1 MKKNGYVFH
10 VGELKNAEQ
19 GTRVRFELDESEPFE
34 INGKNEFKAP
44 LKAKLTFMTLE
55 DGIHVNVEDF
65 SLDLKAVCSKCLIDF
80 DQKIIIPQM
89 ERVYFF
95 ENQRGIEVDVDDTF
109 YVDMKNLL
117 IDLREFFRQEI
128 ILHFPQVPV
137 CLKSC
142 KGLCSVCG
150 KNLNKEKCR
159 CKKTEEEIK
168 PLAALKK
175 LSKNLF
181 K

>member
-1 MKKNGYVFH
+1 MKKNGYIFH
-10 VGELKNAEQ
+10 VGEIINAEQ
-19 GTRVRFELDESEPFE
+19 GTRVKFDLDEKEHFE
-34 INGKNEFKAP
+34 IDDKIEFKP
-44 LKAKLTFMTLE
+44 SLKAKLTFMTLE

-65 SLDLKAVCSKCLIDF
+65 SLSVKAVCSKCLINF
-80 DQKIIIPQM
+80 NQKIIIPQM
-89 ERVYFF
+89 ERVYFT
-95 ENQRGIEVDVDDTF
+95 EKQRGREVDDYDTF
-109 YVDMKNLL
+109 YVDMKNLT

-142 KGLCSVCG
+142 KGLCASCG
-150 KNLNKEKCR
+150 KNMNKEKCK
-159 CKKTEEEIK
+159 CKTVEEETR